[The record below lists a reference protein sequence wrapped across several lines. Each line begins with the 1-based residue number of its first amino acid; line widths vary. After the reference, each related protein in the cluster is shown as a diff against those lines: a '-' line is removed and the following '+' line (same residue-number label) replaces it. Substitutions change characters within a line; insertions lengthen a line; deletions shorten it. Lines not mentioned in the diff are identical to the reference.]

1 MTFSQTQGD
10 SFRRRIGGAGRILA
24 FGLALSLPTAA
35 LTQESP
41 DCARLRAALAAP
53 ATQDAGAAVAAN
65 QMRGE
70 LDRATAYARSIG
82 CDNQQFL
89 IFGQAPPPQ
98 CATLRSRIAGM
109 RAQFDS
115 LRARAYGDGGQRQAL
130 SARYN
135 ATCVQRAA
143 PQRGFWETLFG
154 GGQPQ
159 DQAHAPAPP
168 PLVEE
173 DGPLDDE
180 GDSHAHGGSQAVCV
194 RTCDGGFFPLSV
206 SARSASDEELTELCK
221 ALCPNAEVRLYSR
234 NPARD
239 ISTALG
245 ADGTAYS
252 DLPNAL
258 KYTKVLVPECGCKP
272 PHQSWVEA
280 LGPAEQLL
288 GEMGGAKASDA
299 TITEQQSQSM
309 SLPSAPK
316 PGKGARKVG
325 KAPDVIAPPP
335 IASPL
340 IQTPAKTV
348 QTTAPDGSRRQIRVV
363 GPNL

>member
-1 MTFSQTQGD
+1 MTFSQTQRD
-10 SFRRRIGGAGRILA
+10 FFRRHIGGLGRILV
-24 FGLALSLPTAA
+24 FGLLSLAATAFA
-35 LTQESP
+35 QESP

-53 ATQDAGAAVAAN
+53 AMQDPGAAAAAN
-65 QMRGE
+65 QVRSE

-98 CATLRSRIAGM
+98 CGALRSRIGAM
-109 RAQFDS
+109 RAQFES
-115 LRARAYGDGGQRQAL
+115 LKARAYGDGGQRQAL

-143 PQRGFWETLFG
+143 PQRGFWETLFS

-159 DQAHAPAPP
+159 DQAPPAPP
-168 PLVEE
+168 LSVQ
-173 DGPLDDE
+173 DDRQLDDE
-180 GDSHAHGGSQAVCV
+180 GDSHAHGGSQAICV
-194 RTCDGGFFPLSV
+194 RSCDGGFFPLSF

-221 ALCPNAEVRLYSR
+221 ALCPNAEVMLYTR

-258 KYTKVLVPECGCKP
+258 KYTKALVPECGCKP
-272 PHQSWVEA
+272 PRQSWVEA

-299 TITEQQSQSM
+299 TITEQQSQAM
-309 SLPSAPK
+309 SAPSVAK
-316 PGKGARKVG
+316 AGKSGQKAA
-325 KAPDVIAPPP
+325 KAPDVIASPP

-340 IQTPAKTV
+340 IQTPSKTL

>member
-1 MTFSQTQGD
+1 M
-10 SFRRRIGGAGRILA
+10 
-24 FGLALSLPTAA
+24 
-35 LTQESP
+35 
-41 DCARLRAALAAP
+41 
-53 ATQDAGAAVAAN
+53 
-65 QMRGE
+65 
-70 LDRATAYARSIG
+70 
-82 CDNQQFL
+82 
-89 IFGQAPPPQ
+89 
-98 CATLRSRIAGM
+98 
-109 RAQFDS
+109 
-115 LRARAYGDGGQRQAL
+115 
-130 SARYN
+130 
-135 ATCVQRAA
+135 
-143 PQRGFWETLFG
+143 FG

-168 PLVEE
+168 PPVVEE

-194 RTCDGGFFPLSV
+194 RTCDGGFFPLSF
-206 SARSASDEELTELCK
+206 SARSASDEELTALCK
-221 ALCPNAEVRLYSR
+221 ALCPNAEVMLYTR

-258 KYTKVLVPECGCKP
+258 KYTKALVPECGCKP
-272 PHQSWVEA
+272 PNQSWVEA

-299 TITEQQSQSM
+299 TITEQQSQAM
-309 SLPSAPK
+309 SLPSASK
-316 PGKGARKVG
+316 PGKGARKDS

>member
-1 MTFSQTQGD
+1 MTFSQTQSD
-10 SFRRRIGGAGRILA
+10 FFRRHIGGVGRILV
-24 FGLALSLPTAA
+24 FGLALSLSAA
-35 LTQESP
+35 GFAQESP

-53 ATQDAGAAVAAN
+53 ATQDPGAAAAAN

-70 LDRATAYARSIG
+70 LERATASARSMG

-89 IFGQAPPPQ
+89 IFGNAPPPQ
-98 CATLRSRIAGM
+98 CGALRSRIAGM
-109 RAQFDS
+109 RAQFES

-143 PQRGFWETLFG
+143 PQKGFWETLFSG
-154 GGQPQ
+154 GAIQE
-159 DQAHAPAPP
+159 HAPAPAP
-168 PLVEE
+168 PEPVQE
-173 DGPLDDE
+173 DRLDDE

-194 RTCDGGFFPLSV
+194 RTCDGSFFPLSF

-221 ALCPNAEVRLYSR
+221 ALCPNAEVMLYTR
-234 NPARD
+234 NPSRD

-258 KYTKVLVPECGCKP
+258 KYTKALVPECGCKP
-272 PHQSWVEA
+272 PRQSWVEA
-280 LGPAEQLL
+280 LAPAEQLL

-299 TITEQQSQSM
+299 TITEQQSQAM
-309 SLPSAPK
+309 SLPSGAK
-316 PGKGARKVG
+316 AGKAGQKGA

-348 QTTAPDGSRRQIRVV
+348 QTTAPDGSRREIRVV

>member
-1 MTFSQTQGD
+1 MTFSQTQSD
-10 SFRRRIGGAGRILA
+10 IFRRRVGAVGRILA

-35 LTQESP
+35 LVQESP

-53 ATQDAGAAVAAN
+53 ATQDPGAAAAAN
-65 QMRGE
+65 QLRGE

-98 CATLRSRIAGM
+98 CGALRSRIAGM
-109 RAQFDS
+109 RAQFES

-135 ATCVQRAA
+135 AICVQRAA
-143 PQRGFWETLFG
+143 PQRGFWETLFS

-159 DQAHAPAPP
+159 DQGPAPAPQ

-173 DGPLDDE
+173 DGALDDE
-180 GDSHAHGGSQAVCV
+180 GGAHAHGGSQAVCV
-194 RTCDGGFFPLSV
+194 RTCDGGFFPLSFSV
-206 SARSASDEELTELCK
+206 RSASDDELTALCR

-234 NPARD
+234 NPASD

-245 ADGTAYS
+245 ADGTAYG

-258 KYTKVLVPECGCKP
+258 KYTKALVPECGCKP

-280 LGPAEQLL
+280 LGPAEQIL

-299 TITEQQSQSM
+299 TITEQQSQAM
-309 SLPSAPK
+309 SLPSASK
-316 PGKGARKVG
+316 LGKSGRKGA

-348 QTTAPDGSRRQIRVV
+348 QTTGPDGSRRQIRVV

>member
-1 MTFSQTQGD
+1 MTFSQIQSD
-10 SFRRRIGGAGRILA
+10 FFRRHIGGAGRILA
-24 FGLALSLPTAA
+24 FGLALSLPAAA
-35 LTQESP
+35 LAQESP

-53 ATQDAGAAVAAN
+53 ATQDPGAAAAAG
-65 QMRGE
+65 QLRGE

-98 CATLRSRIAGM
+98 CGALRSRIAGM
-109 RAQFDS
+109 RAQFES

-130 SARYN
+130 AARYN

-143 PQRGFWETLFG
+143 PQRGFWETMFG
-154 GGQPQ
+154 IQE
-159 DQAHAPAPP
+159 HAPAPP
-168 PLVEE
+168 PPLPVEE
-173 DGPLDDE
+173 DGPLDDG

-194 RTCDGGFFPLSV
+194 RTCDGGFFPLSFSV
-206 SARSASDEELTELCK
+206 RSASDDDLEQLCK

-234 NPARD
+234 NPASD

-258 KYTKVLVPECGCKP
+258 KYTKALVPECGCKP

-280 LGPAEQLL
+280 LAPAEQIL

-299 TITEQQSQSM
+299 TITEQQSQAM
-309 SLPSAPK
+309 SLPSASK
-316 PGKGARKVG
+316 PGKGARKDA

>member
-1 MTFSQTQGD
+1 MG
-10 SFRRRIGGAGRILA
+10 RVLKAGRILG
-24 FGLALSLPTAA
+24 FGLALSLPAAA
-35 LTQESP
+35 LAQESP
-41 DCARLRAALAAP
+41 DCARLRAALNAP
-53 ATQDAGAAVAAN
+53 VSQDPGAAAAAN
-65 QMRGE
+65 QARGE
-70 LDRATAYARSIG
+70 LDRATSYARSIG

-89 IFGQAPPPQ
+89 IFGQAAPPQ
-98 CATLRSRIAGM
+98 CGALRSRIAVL

-115 LRARAYGDGGQRQAL
+115 LRARAYGDVGQRQAL

-135 ATCVQRAA
+135 ANCVQRAA
-143 PQRGFWETLFG
+143 PQKGFWETLFG
-154 GGQPQ
+154 GGATQE
-159 DQAHAPAPP
+159 HAPAPP
-168 PLVEE
+168 LVVQE

-180 GDSHAHGGSQAVCV
+180 GGDSHAHGGSQAVCV
-194 RTCDGGFFPLSV
+194 RSCDGGFFPLSF
-206 SARSASDEELTELCK
+206 SARSASDEELTELCR
-221 ALCPNAEVRLYSR
+221 ALCPNAEVMLYTR

-258 KYTKVLVPECGCKP
+258 KYTKTLVPECGCKP

-280 LGPAEQLL
+280 LAPAETLL
-288 GEMGGAKASDA
+288 DEMGGAKASDA
-299 TITEQQSQSM
+299 TITEQQSRAM
-309 SLPSAPK
+309 SLPSVVK
-316 PGKGARKVG
+316 PGKGVKGAKT
-325 KAPDVIAPPP
+325 PDVIAPPP

-348 QTTAPDGSRRQIRVV
+348 QTTGPDGSSRQIRVV

>member
-1 MTFSQTQGD
+1 MTFSQTQSD
-10 SFRRRIGGAGRILA
+10 SFGRRIGGAGRILA
-24 FGLALSLPTAA
+24 FVALFLPAAA
-35 LTQESP
+35 LAQESP
-41 DCARLRAALAAP
+41 DCARLRAALSAP
-53 ATQDAGAAVAAN
+53 ATQDPGAAAAAN

-70 LDRATAYARSIG
+70 LDRATAHARSIG

-98 CATLRSRIAGM
+98 CGALKSRIAAM
-109 RAQFDS
+109 RAQFES

-135 ATCVQRAA
+135 ASCVQRA
-143 PQRGFWETLFG
+143 PQRGFWETLFSG
-154 GGQPQ
+154 GPIQE
-159 DQAHAPAPP
+159 HAPAPP
-168 PLVEE
+168 PPEPVQDDRLDE
-173 DGPLDDE
+173 DPGN
-180 GDSHAHGGSQAVCV
+180 GAHGGSQAVCV
-194 RTCDGGFFPLSV
+194 RTCDGGFFPLSF
-206 SARSASDEELTELCK
+206 SARSASEDELTGLCR
-221 ALCPNAEVRLYSR
+221 ALCPNAEVMLYTR
-234 NPARD
+234 NPASD

-245 ADGTAYS
+245 ADGTAYA

-258 KYTKVLVPECGCKP
+258 KYTRALVPECGCKP

-299 TITEQQSQSM
+299 TITEQQSRAM
-309 SLPSAPK
+309 SLPSAMK
-316 PGKGARKVG
+316 PGKSVKGA

-340 IQTPAKTV
+340 IQTPTKTV

>member
-1 MTFSQTQGD
+1 MTLSQTQSD
-10 SFRRRIGGAGRILA
+10 CFRRRIGGVGRILV
-24 FGLALSLPTAA
+24 FGLALCLSAA
-35 LTQESP
+35 AFAQESP
-41 DCARLRAALAAP
+41 DCARLRAAIAAP
-53 ATQDAGAAVAAN
+53 AVQDPGAAAAAN
-65 QMRGE
+65 QARGE
-70 LDRATAYARSIG
+70 LDRATAHARSIG

-98 CATLRSRIAGM
+98 CGALRSRIAGL
-109 RAQFDS
+109 RAQFES
-115 LRARAYGDGGQRQAL
+115 LKARAYGDGGQRQAL
-130 SARYN
+130 AARYN
-135 ATCVQRAA
+135 ASCVQRAA
-143 PQRGFWETLFG
+143 PQKGFWETLFS
-154 GGQPQ
+154 GGQPE
-159 DQAHAPAPP
+159 QAPAAAPP
-168 PLVEE
+168 PLVQE
-173 DGPLDDE
+173 DGALDDE

-194 RTCDGGFFPLSV
+194 RTCDGGFFPLSF
-206 SARSASDEELTELCK
+206 SARSASDDELTELCK
-221 ALCPNAEVRLYSR
+221 ALCPNAEVKLYSR

-258 KYTKVLVPECGCKP
+258 KYTKALVPECGCKP

-280 LGPAEQLL
+280 LAPAEQLL

-299 TITEQQSQSM
+299 TITEQQSQAM
-309 SLPSAPK
+309 SLPSASRQ
-316 PGKGARKVG
+316 GKGGQKGA
-325 KAPDVIAPPP
+325 KALDVIAPPP

-348 QTTAPDGSRRQIRVV
+348 QTTAPDGSARQIRVV